1 MAKELTAVIN
11 TLTAA
16 ISTAGSCSVCWVH
29 EAVQGWKDQEGEG
42 TAYTHHL
49 PPALENQPANQPTNQ
64 TTWANSA
71 VESSGEI
78 QMKGMAD
85 AAWS

>member
-29 EAVQGWKDQEGEG
+29 EAVQGWKDQESEG

-49 PPALENQPANQPTNQ
+49 PPALENQPANQTNKQ
-64 TTWANSA
+64 TT
-71 VESSGEI
+71 
-78 QMKGMAD
+78 
-85 AAWS
+85 